1 MAIERSARATWTG
14 DLRGG
19 QGEFDLESSHA
30 VEHEQVTFASRFEQ
44 PGGKTSPEELIAAAH
59 ATCFSMALAGGLARA
74 GHVPSKLETD
84 AQVKLD
90 NVDGGGFGIT
100 AIHLTVR
107 GEVEGLDE
115 AGFEQAAQEAKAN
128 CPVSKALA
136 AVPEITLDASL
147 A

>member
-1 MAIERSARATWTG
+1 MAIERKARATWTG

-74 GHVPSKLETD
+74 GHAPTKLETD
-84 AQVKLD
+84 AQVTLD
-90 NVDGGGFGIT
+90 NVDGIT

-107 GEVEGLDE
+107 GQVDGLDE